1 MTAESRRLLRMR
13 LAAQRISTEGFA
25 SPAEAVR
32 WMTATQAQD
41 FNSARWAVALR
52 TDSTTQ
58 RDVDQA
64 LASGTIVRSWPMRGT
79 LHFVAPE
86 DLRWILG
93 LTTERL
99 LRQATTRLSNLGL
112 DERQIETA
120 RYAAID
126 ALHGGR
132 SLSRMELYRV
142 FERAGVSA
150 NQQRGYQL
158 LWVLSQTGTLCF
170 GPPDGSTQTFVLL
183 DDWIPT
189 SRQLEGDEA
198 LGELARRFFAARGPA
213 TIRDFAW
220 WASLRLADARRGL
233 AVAREELE
241 VTEFDGAEF
250 FHEAIEE
257 QGADGIR
264 LLPAFDEYLL
274 GYQDRSLQL
283 AGESLGDLVPGGN
296 GVFPNTLVVD
306 GVVRGT
312 WRRPSRATSLEVTPF
327 EPLRAR
333 AKAGLRKP
341 ARDYARFRGE
351 KHAEVVVRE

>member
-1 MTAESRRLLRMR
+1 MTTASRRMLRMR
-13 LAAQRISTEGFA
+13 LAAQRISTGKLT
-25 SPAEAVR
+25 SPADVVR
-32 WMTATQAQD
+32 WMTAMQAQD
-41 FNSARWAVALR
+41 FNGARWAVALR
-52 TDSTTQ
+52 TDSATQ
-58 RDVDQA
+58 RDMDHA

-99 LRQATTRLSNLGL
+99 LRQATTRLSSLGL

-132 SLSRMELYRV
+132 SLSRMELYRA
-142 FERAGVSA
+142 FERGGVSA

-158 LWVLSQTGTLCF
+158 LWILSQTGTLCF
-170 GPPDGSTQTFVLL
+170 GPPDGNTQTFALL
-183 DDWIPT
+183 DDWVPT
-189 SRQLEGDEA
+189 YRQLEGDEA
-198 LGELARRFFAARGPA
+198 LGELARRYFAARGPA

-233 AVAREELE
+233 AVARDDLEL
-241 VTEFDGAEF
+241 TEFDGAEF
-250 FHEAIEE
+250 FHEAASE

-283 AGESLGDLVPGGN
+283 DGESLGDLVPGGN

-312 WRRPSRATSLEVTPF
+312 WRRPSRATSVEVTPF
-327 EPLRAR
+327 EPLKPRAE
-333 AKAGLRKP
+333 AGLRRP
-341 ARDYARFRGE
+341 AREYARFRGE
-351 KHAEVVVRE
+351 KHAEVVVTG